1 MDVPA
6 GKELLGRV
14 VDGLGNP
21 IDGKGDINAPQRIRA
36 EVKAP
41 GIIPRKSVH
50 EPMATG
56 LKAIDALIPIGRGQR
71 ELIIGDRQT
80 GKTAVALDAILNQK
94 TYNEAAG
101 DDESKKL
108 YCVYV
113 AVGQKRST
121 VAQLVKRLEE
131 EGAMEYSIVVAAT
144 ASDPAPMQFSR
155 PTPPARW
162 PSISATT
169 GCTR

>member
-1 MDVPA
+1 M
-6 GKELLGRV
+6 
-14 VDGLGNP
+14 
-21 IDGKGDINAPQRIRA
+21 
-36 EVKAP
+36 
-41 GIIPRKSVH
+41 
-50 EPMATG
+50 
-56 LKAIDALIPIGRGQR
+56 IPIGRGQR

-80 GKTAVALDAILNQK
+80 GKTAVALDTILNQK

-121 VAQLVKRLEE
+121 VAQLVKTLEE
-131 EGAMEYSIVVAAT
+131 NGAMEYSIVVAAT
-144 ASDPAPMQFSR
+144 ASDPRRCSSWPPIR
-155 PTPPARW
+155 PPPS

-169 GCTR
+169 AATR